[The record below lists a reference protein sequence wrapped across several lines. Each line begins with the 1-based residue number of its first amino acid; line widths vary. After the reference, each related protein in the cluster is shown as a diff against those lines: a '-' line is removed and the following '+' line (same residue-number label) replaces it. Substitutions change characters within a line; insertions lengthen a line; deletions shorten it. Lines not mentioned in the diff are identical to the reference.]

1 MRAKGVRRY
10 PSRDRKCFKKLNLVG
25 LQQLLTPPA
34 GNSDARVVAWRI
46 DEAVER
52 GEINNTV
59 EGKTTGLL
67 WILGREQPVALD
79 LTGDCWR
86 DLAGTRLSFRNP
98 VPKPQANMDL
108 SPVQKGVVGDMTASR
123 KNKVPLVSDEEFAAM
138 YAARQQIPYCWK
150 NTLYLEWF
158 SEANGRVVI
167 ETCDFELE
175 LSERVWE
182 MDDDAEEA
190 QKLANMQAMRDFMNN
205 LVRRIE
211 PADRSMDSGEEEDEF
226 QWEERLK
233 ESDRL
238 ADAYQEVLEKYLDD
252 PDAERKEAFAMG
264 WDGLLEALAEEKE
277 EASPPDPDWTP
288 EAAEEDDEWDE
299 EAEFRQHPLQEKAQ
313 DLVLRSVDLT
323 RAGGEHASV
332 VILNTALM
340 QVAGK
345 LAGALNGDYERETG
359 YVLAMLKRCLGW
371 QNDALAACSE
381 LVGVADD
388 PDHCRALEALR
399 DTIFEIREEI
409 VNLRK
414 ELKEN

>member
-1 MRAKGVRRY
+1 
-10 PSRDRKCFKKLNLVG
+10 
-25 LQQLLTPPA
+25 
-34 GNSDARVVAWRI
+34 VAWRI
-46 DEAVER
+46 DEALVR
-52 GEINNTV
+52 GEIDNTV
-59 EGKTTGLL
+59 EGKTTGRL
-67 WILGREQPVALD
+67 WVLGRGEPVLLD

-86 DLAGTRLSFRNP
+86 DLAGTRLTFRNP
-98 VPKPQANMDL
+98 VPKPQGNSDL
-108 SPVQKGVVGDMTASR
+108 SPVQRGVVGDMTASR
-123 KNKVPLVSDEEFAAM
+123 KNKVPLVSDEEFSAM
-138 YAARQQIPYCWK
+138 YAARREIPFCWK

-158 SEANGRVVI
+158 SETNGRVVI

-190 QKLANMQAMRDFMNN
+190 QKLANMQAMRDFMNL
-205 LVRRIE
+205 LVKRTE
-211 PADRSMDSGEEEDEF
+211 AADRPVDSGDEEDEF

-264 WDGLLEALAEEKE
+264 WDGLLEALADESEAPQVPEPSWKAGEDGEEE
-277 EASPPDPDWTP
+277 NEW
-288 EAAEEDDEWDE
+288 EEDADM
-299 EAEFRQHPLQEKAQ
+299 RQHPLQEKAQ
-313 DLVLRSVDLT
+313 DLVMRGIDLT
-323 RAGGEHASV
+323 RAGEDHPSAAA
-332 VILNTALM
+332 LNSALM

-359 YVLAMLKRCLGW
+359 YILAMLKRCLGW

-381 LVGVADD
+381 LVAAAND
-388 PDHCRALEALR
+388 PDHGRALEALR
-399 DTIFEIREEI
+399 DSIFQIREEI

>member
-1 MRAKGVRRY
+1 M
-10 PSRDRKCFKKLNLVG
+10 
-25 LQQLLTPPA
+25 
-34 GNSDARVVAWRI
+34 
-46 DEAVER
+46 R
-52 GEINNTV
+52 GEIDNTV
-59 EGKTTGLL
+59 EGKTSGRL
-67 WILGREQPVALD
+67 WVLGREEPVLLD

-98 VPKPQANMDL
+98 EPRPQAGADL
-108 SPVQKGVVGDMTASR
+108 APLQRGVVGDMTASR
-123 KNKVPLVSDEEFAAM
+123 KNKVPLVSDEEFSAL
-138 YAARQQIPYCWK
+138 YAARQEIPFCWK

-158 SEANGRVVI
+158 SETNGRVVI
-167 ETCDFELE
+167 ETCDFELQ

-182 MDDDAEEA
+182 MDEDSEEA
-190 QKLANMQAMRDFMNN
+190 QKLANMQAMRDFMNA

-211 PADRSMDSGEEEDEF
+211 PAGDRRIDSGEEEDEF

-264 WDGLLEALAEEKE
+264 WDGLLEALAEESEANEPPAEPEWQADE
-277 EASPPDPDWTP
+277 EGDREPW
-288 EAAEEDDEWDE
+288 EDDQ
-299 EAEFRQHPLQEKAQ
+299 EFRQHPLQSMAHEV
-313 DLVLRSVDLT
+313 VLRGIDLT
-323 RAGGEHASV
+323 RGGGEHPAAAA
-332 VILNTALM
+332 LNGALM

-345 LAGALNGDYERETG
+345 LAGALNGDYDRETG

-381 LVGVADD
+381 LIVVADD
-388 PDHCRALEALR
+388 RDHSRALEALR
-399 DTIFEIREEI
+399 DSIFEIREGI

-414 ELKEN
+414 ELKGN

>member
-1 MRAKGVRRY
+1 M
-10 PSRDRKCFKKLNLVG
+10 L
-25 LQQLLTPPA
+25 
-34 GNSDARVVAWRI
+34 RVVAWRI

-52 GEINNTV
+52 GEIDNTV
-59 EGKTTGLL
+59 EGKTTGVL
-67 WILGREQPVALD
+67 WILGREQPVVLD

-108 SPVQKGVVGDMTASR
+108 FPLQQGVVGDMTASR

-138 YAARQQIPYCWK
+138 YAARQQIPFCWK

-205 LVRRIE
+205 LVRRID
-211 PADRSMDSGEEEDEF
+211 PSDRTADSEEEDEF

-277 EASPPDPDWTP
+277 GKLPPEPVWTP
-288 EAAEEDDEWDE
+288 DETEDDDWDE

-323 RAGGEHASV
+323 RAGGEHASAV
-332 VILNTALM
+332 TLNTALM

-359 YVLAMLKRCLGW
+359 YVLAMLKCCLGW

-381 LVGVADD
+381 LAAVADD
-388 PDHCRALEALR
+388 PDHRRALEALK
-399 DTIFEIREEI
+399 DAVFEIREEI

-414 ELKEN
+414 ELKKN

>member
-1 MRAKGVRRY
+1 M
-10 PSRDRKCFKKLNLVG
+10 
-25 LQQLLTPPA
+25 
-34 GNSDARVVAWRI
+34 
-46 DEAVER
+46 R
-52 GEINNTV
+52 GEIDNTV
-59 EGKTTGLL
+59 EGKTTGWL
-67 WILGREQPVALD
+67 WLLGREQPVKLD

-86 DLAGTRLSFRNP
+86 DLAGTRLHFRNP
-98 VPKPQANMDL
+98 EPKPQANTDL
-108 SPVQKGVVGDMTASR
+108 ASPQRGVVGDMTASR
-123 KNKVPLVSDEEFAAM
+123 KNKVPLVSSEELAAL
-138 YAARQQIPYCWK
+138 YAARQEIPFCWK

-158 SEANGRVVI
+158 SETNGRVVI
-167 ETCDFELE
+167 ETCDFALE
-175 LSERVWE
+175 LSEHVWE
-182 MDDDAEEA
+182 MDDDAEDA
-190 QKLANMQAMRDFMNN
+190 QKLANMQAMRDFMNQ

-211 PADRSMDSGEEEDEF
+211 PADRPGDTGEEEDEF

-264 WDGLLEALAEEKE
+264 WDGLLEALADENDAPE
-277 EASPPDPDWTP
+277 PV
-288 EAAEEDDEWDE
+288 EAAWQPEESEGEDWDE
-299 EAEFRQHPLQEKAQ
+299 EADMRQHPLQAKAQ
-313 DLVLRSVDLT
+313 DLVIRGIDLT
-323 RAGGEHASV
+323 RAGEEHPATAT
-332 VILNTALM
+332 LNSALM

-381 LVGVADD
+381 LIDVAEDN
-388 PDHCRALEALR
+388 DHSRALEALK

>member
-1 MRAKGVRRY
+1 
-10 PSRDRKCFKKLNLVG
+10 
-25 LQQLLTPPA
+25 
-34 GNSDARVVAWRI
+34 VAWRI
-46 DEAVER
+46 DEVLVR
-52 GEINNTV
+52 GEIDNTV
-59 EGKTTGLL
+59 EGKTSGRL
-67 WILGREQPVALD
+67 WVLGREEPVELD
-79 LTGDCWR
+79 LNGDCWR

-98 VPKPQANMDL
+98 EPRPQAGADL
-108 SPVQKGVVGDMTASR
+108 APLQRGVVGDMTASR
-123 KNKVPLVSDEEFAAM
+123 KNKVPLVSDEEFSALHT
-138 YAARQQIPYCWK
+138 ARQEIPFCWK

-158 SEANGRVVI
+158 SEKNGRVVI

-182 MDDDAEEA
+182 MDEDSEQA
-190 QKLANMQAMRDFMNN
+190 QKLANMQAMRDFMNA

-211 PADRSMDSGEEEDEF
+211 PAGDRRIDNGEEEDEF

-264 WDGLLEALAEEKE
+264 WDGLLEALAEES
-277 EASPPDPDWTP
+277 EANEPPAGP
-288 EAAEEDDEWDE
+288 EWQAEEDGDGEPWEDDL
-299 EAEFRQHPLQEKAQ
+299 EFRQHPLQAKAH
-313 DLVLRSVDLT
+313 DVVIRGIDLT
-323 RAGGEHASV
+323 RAGGGHPAAAV
-332 VILNTALM
+332 LNAALM

-371 QNDALAACSE
+371 QNDALSACAE
-381 LVGVADD
+381 LIVVADD
-388 PDHCRALEALR
+388 GDHSRALEALR
-399 DTIFEIREEI
+399 DSIFEIREEI

-414 ELKEN
+414 ELKGN